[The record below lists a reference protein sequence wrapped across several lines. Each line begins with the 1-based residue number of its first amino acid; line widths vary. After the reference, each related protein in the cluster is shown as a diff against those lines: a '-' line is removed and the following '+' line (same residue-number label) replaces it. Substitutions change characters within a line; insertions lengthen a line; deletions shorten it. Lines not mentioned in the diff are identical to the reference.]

1 MIGNINK
8 INNQKSNFKR
18 IDFDDKSNI
27 SEILAD
33 FEKKEKKIHI
43 ENIKIQKI
51 INLKDYIMKLGMK
64 LINNYLI

>member
-33 FEKKEKKIHI
+33 FEKKEKKIHK

>member
-8 INNQKSNFKR
+8 IHNQKSNFKR

-27 SEILAD
+27 SIILED
-33 FEKKEKKIHI
+33 FEKKEKKIHKK
-43 ENIKIQKI
+43 NAKIQNI

-64 LINNYLI
+64 LINNYFI

>member
-33 FEKKEKKIHI
+33 FEKKEKKIHN

-51 INLKDYIMKLGMK
+51 IKLKDYIMKLGMK